1 MLMVDGDSIYVLGN
15 DYGVQLCN
23 KCLAFCTLYIFYG
36 TSTSTKYFAKNTVST
51 AGCPLFCFN

>member
-23 KCLAFCTLYIFYG
+23 KCLAFYIFYG
-36 TSTSTKYFAKNTVST
+36 TSTSTTYSAKNTVST
-51 AGCPLFCFN
+51 AGCPLFCLN